1 MSASTTNERALSI
14 RDLCVSRGD
23 REILRGVSVDI
34 APGEVVAL
42 LGASGA
48 GKSTVLRSVA
58 ALQSFDGGSIVVR
71 GAQLAPGPVPPESR
85 LRELRRAVGVVF
97 QAPSLFEHLTA
108 LQNVTLAPIRVLG
121 WETGRAGSAAM
132 TLLESL
138 GVAHRADALPRQLSG
153 GEAQRVAIAR
163 ALALD
168 PAVLL
173 MDEPTS
179 ALDPARRQALG
190 ESVRALAKSGRALLI
205 ATHDMDFANGYAD
218 RAIML
223 ADGVVVA
230 DNGRVPSSG
239 VQRSS

>member
-1 MSASTTNERALSI
+1 VSAPTVASTALSI
-14 RDLCVSRGD
+14 RDLQVNRGD
-23 REILRGVSVDI
+23 RAVLRGVSVDI
-34 APGEVVAL
+34 AQGEVVAL

-48 GKSTVLRSVA
+48 GKSTVLRAVA
-58 ALQSFDGGSIVVR
+58 ALQSFDGGSISVR
-71 GAQLAPGPVPPESR
+71 GAELRPGAVPPESK

-108 LQNVTLAPIRVLG
+108 VQNITLAPIRVLG
-121 WETGRAGSAAM
+121 WEDARARSAAM
-132 TLLESL
+132 TLLDSL

-218 RAIML
+218 RAILL

-230 DNGRVPSSG
+230 DNRRLPGSSA
-239 VQRSS
+239 

>member
-1 MSASTTNERALSI
+1 MERDMNANSGGPALSI
-14 RDLCVSRGD
+14 RDLRVNRGE
-23 REILRGVSVDI
+23 RAVLRGVSVDI
-34 APGEVVAL
+34 AAGEVVAL

-48 GKSTVLRSVA
+48 GKSTVLRAVA
-58 ALQSFDGGSIVVR
+58 ALQEFDGGSISVR
-71 GAQLAPGPVPPESR
+71 GAELRPGPVPPESR

-108 LQNVTLAPIRVLG
+108 LENVTLAPIRVLG
-121 WETGRAGSAAM
+121 WESPRAATAAM
-132 TLLESL
+132 QLLESL
-138 GVAHRADALPRQLSG
+138 GVSHRAEALPRQLSG

-190 ESVRALAKSGRALLI
+190 ESVRALARTGRAMLI
-205 ATHDMDFANGYAD
+205 ATHDMDFANSFAD
-218 RAIML
+218 RAIQL
-223 ADGVVVA
+223 ADGVVIA
-230 DNGRVPSSG
+230 DNRAMPASG
-239 VQRSS
+239 I

>member
-1 MSASTTNERALSI
+1 MSAPTVASTALSI
-14 RDLCVSRGD
+14 RDLQVNRGD
-23 REILRGVSVDI
+23 RAVLRSVSVDI
-34 APGEVVAL
+34 AQGEVVAL

-48 GKSTVLRSVA
+48 GKSTVLRAVA
-58 ALQSFDGGSIVVR
+58 ALQSFDGGSISVR
-71 GAQLAPGPVPPESR
+71 GAELRPGAVPPESK

-108 LQNVTLAPIRVLG
+108 VQNITLAPIRVLG
-121 WETGRAGSAAM
+121 WEDARARSAAM
-132 TLLESL
+132 TLLDSL

-168 PAVLL
+168 PALLL

-218 RAIML
+218 RAILL

-230 DNGRVPSSG
+230 DNRRLPGSSA
-239 VQRSS
+239 